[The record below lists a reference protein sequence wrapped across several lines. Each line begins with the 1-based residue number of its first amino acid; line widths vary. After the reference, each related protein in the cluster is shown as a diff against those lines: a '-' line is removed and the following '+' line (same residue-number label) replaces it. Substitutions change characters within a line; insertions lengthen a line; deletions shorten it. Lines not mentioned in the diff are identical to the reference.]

1 MTAARRFASVP
12 PRMENPLL
20 FALAVLT
27 ILGTPGPTNTLLA
40 TSGATVGIRRSLALI
55 PAETAGYLISILTLG
70 LVLGPIVAANPMVAL
85 ALRTAVGLYLLWLA
99 VKLWR
104 KGGLMLGTGRVVTPP
119 QIFVTTLLNPKAIV
133 FALGVVPFG
142 AASVWPYM
150 AGFVVM
156 LAAVALGW
164 IALGAVIG
172 GVAGKRGLTGLV
184 PRVGAAAVASF
195 ALLIMAAP
203 LLR

>member
-1 MTAARRFASVP
+1 
-12 PRMENPLL
+12 MENPLL

-85 ALRTAVGLYLLWLA
+85 VLRSAVGLYLLWLA
-99 VKLWR
+99 VRLWR
-104 KGGLMLGTGRVVTPP
+104 KGGLIVGTDRVVTPP
-119 QIFVTTLLNPKAIV
+119 PIFVTTLLNPKAIV

-142 AASVWPYM
+142 AAAVWPYL
-150 AGFVVM
+150 AGFVAM
-156 LAAVALGW
+156 LTAVALGW
-164 IALGAVIG
+164 IALGAALG
-172 GVAGKRGLTGLV
+172 GGGGKAGPDRPRSPRRGRGGGELRAADHG
-184 PRVGAAAVASF
+184 GAAA
-195 ALLIMAAP
+195 P
-203 LLR
+203 LNPS

>member
-1 MTAARRFASVP
+1 
-12 PRMENPLL
+12 MENPLL
-20 FALAVLT
+20 FALTVLT

-40 TSGATVGIRRSLALI
+40 TSGATVGIRSSLPLI

-70 LVLGPIVAANPMVAL
+70 LVLGPVVAANPTLAL
-85 ALRTAVGLYLLWLA
+85 VLRTAVGLYLLWLA

-104 KGGLMLGTGRVVTPP
+104 KGGLILGTGRVVTPP

-142 AASVWPYM
+142 APLVWPYM
-150 AGFVVM
+150 AGFVAM
-156 LAAVALGW
+156 LAAVALAW
-164 IALGAVIG
+164 IALGAALG
-172 GVAGKRGLTGLV
+172 GVAGRRGLIGLV

-195 ALLIMAAP
+195 ALLILAAP